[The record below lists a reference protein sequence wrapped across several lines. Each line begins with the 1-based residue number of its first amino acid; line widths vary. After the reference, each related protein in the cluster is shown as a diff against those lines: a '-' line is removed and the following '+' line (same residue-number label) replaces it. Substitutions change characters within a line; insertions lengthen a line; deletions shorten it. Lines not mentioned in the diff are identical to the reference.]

1 MYILLFRK
9 KSAIS
14 NKDNEN
20 FKPIVFVNN
29 PVKRQKDDIV
39 GFDSQVE
46 TLACAI
52 ESGANMIGV
61 IADYGSGKSSL
72 TDILS
77 ESLKKRKKI
86 TKPIKINLWD
96 CLQKNANPKP
106 SDDEK
111 ISVLTRSF
119 LYQLSSGHG
128 RKFGSFI
135 NKILSKNY
143 GNISFGINSWKFW
156 WMFIIAGLMFVIYKI
171 STLANTGIMQYL
183 PEGFGVIASGVKLL
197 SPFFL
202 FLACVFLILGIKDT
216 YIAFSHWKMQEKREL
231 EINDVFDT
239 YSTIV
244 NKIRPLCKRKKLLVI
259 VEDLDRITE
268 KPLVVEFLKELYRF
282 HDTLGEYSEN
292 FVFVVSIKPE
302 ALLKPNSATEDNVY
316 TKVFDTVISLKPIH
330 FDDYDSVLLKLID
343 NNPKQK
349 AELQRLIKSEIK
361 DTLPQSF
368 KWIKKG
374 ENLTLRDLKDRLN
387 HAIAIMLSIK
397 SKNYQVSTAANFE
410 ACTAI
415 AYFESHYPKEY
426 YKLIKNEAG
435 FASFMRTTPE
445 IINGNTKDV
454 QPALVA
460 SFNTTF
466 KNGDSNNA
474 AYSKTFVDEL
484 CGLVASGVFNDD
496 FRMYFYTYPK
506 GSPIKTSDE
515 RELCNYLLFPN
526 IYKNHGNLDEVVIKV
541 FKDGKNSIVE
551 KTLKSLEKYPPV
563 ILKNTTLFVTAV
575 EVSLE
580 KAFDIFS
587 EEIIE
592 SDYDEKY
599 KAECWFRLN
608 SLETLDYEGF
618 VHKAINKILVVC
630 KSSSEIIK
638 IRKSIILGLRSKI
651 ADFIGLFENSKD
663 MIPLIT
669 ADEIKTINDID
680 IILKFIDVN
689 VLKKDNYEYIA
700 ATINNQPL
708 NQNSE
713 TFKIACNVFRRFSK
727 LLSPIEMGD
736 GLLKFVD
743 INNYLDD
750 GFFEIISKAEI
761 KHRDIATYLNKFS
774 ASELSAEYIK
784 IIDSL
789 GFDDYISEDIIDTVL
804 QEKHYY
810 TPLLFLAKE
819 NDFSK
824 FDSHLANNLKLL
836 ETCEK
841 INEDYQDVIIGFR
854 KYAFQ
859 NKARS
864 EYKIL
869 YFEPFPIISTEEYVS
884 MTEASEL
891 FKLVDTSQINE
902 ENYSEVSDMLCER
915 TYATSELVDLFDW
928 LFNNEKNENCISDPV
943 LRKNFFESFD
953 LRKLELRKLDDQ
965 QRSYTY
971 SVIADVI
978 VVNTPDDA
986 ISVMKRFDC
995 LIPEIEPIVQK
1006 DSKKYSALIASMNEF
1021 SSETLKWL
1029 DKNFIRDGLSET
1041 LCKVLYERE
1050 DYINFIIADVL
1061 RKKDMILDENIP
1073 FEDYISVYENVPE
1086 MFSIMS
1092 EHYDF
1097 LEKLQLEADLDKLPQ
1112 EKIVPMFKVPQH
1124 KRFFE
1129 FIFSSNQPDELKN
1142 EYLSS
1147 FGKFAS
1153 LDDSLAFQKLV
1164 CKEENMKLLGSHR
1177 IFNRIYRNLWEL
1189 NRGHKGVF
1197 TRKWN
1202 ECWKDKLDETHLL

>member
-1 MYILLFRK
+1 MLFRK
-9 KSAIS
+9 KATIS
-14 NKDNEN
+14 NKDKEK

-29 PVKRQKDDIV
+29 PVKSQKDDIV

-77 ESLKKRKKI
+77 EFLKKRKKI

-96 CLQKNANPKP
+96 CLQKNTTPKP

-171 STLANTGIMQYL
+171 STLTNTGIMQFL
-183 PEGFGVIASGVKLL
+183 PEEFGVIVSGVKLL

-244 NKIRPLCKRKKLLVI
+244 NKIRPLCKRKKRLVI

-302 ALLKPNSATEDNVY
+302 ALLKPNSAVEENVY

-349 AELQRLIKSEIK
+349 SELQRLIKSEIK

-368 KWIKKG
+368 KWIKMG

-415 AYFESHYPKEY
+415 AYFESHYPREY
-426 YKLIKNEAG
+426 YKLIKNETG

-454 QPALVA
+454 QTALVT

-474 AYSKTFVDEL
+474 AYSKSFVDEL

-506 GSPIKTSDE
+506 GSPIKTTDE
-515 RELCNYLLFPN
+515 RELCNHLLFPN
-526 IYKNHGNLDEVVIKV
+526 IHRNHDNLDEVVNKV
-541 FKDGKNSIVE
+541 FKEGENRIIE
-551 KTLKSLEKYPPV
+551 KTLKSLEKFPPV
-563 ILKNTTLFVTAV
+563 ILKNTTLFATAV
-575 EVSLE
+575 EVSVA
-580 KAFDIFS
+580 KAFDVFS

-592 SDYDEKY
+592 SDYDENY
-599 KAECWFRLN
+599 KAECWHRLD
-608 SLETLDYEGF
+608 SLNALDYESF
-618 VHKAINKILVVC
+618 IHKAINKILVAC
-630 KSSSEIIK
+630 KSSSDIIK
-638 IRKSIILGLRSKI
+638 IRKSIILGLHSKI
-651 ADFIGLFENSKD
+651 ADFIELFENSKD

-680 IILKFIDVN
+680 ITLKFIDVN
-689 VLKKDNYEYIA
+689 VLKKENYEYIIS
-700 ATINNQPL
+700 TINKQPL

-736 GLLKFVD
+736 DLLKFVD

-761 KHRDIATYLNKFS
+761 KQRNIATYLNKFS
-774 ASELSAEYIK
+774 ASEFSAEYVK
-784 IIDSL
+784 TIDSL
-789 GFDDYISEDIIDTVL
+789 GFDDYISEDIIDAVL
-804 QEKHYY
+804 QEEYYY
-810 TPLLFLAKE
+810 TPLLFLAKR

-836 ETCEK
+836 ETCERV
-841 INEDYQDVIIGFR
+841 NEDYQDVIISFR

-859 NKARS
+859 NKAYP

-869 YFEPFPIISTEEYVS
+869 YFEPFSIITTDEYVS
-884 MTEASEL
+884 MTETSEL
-891 FKLVDTSQINE
+891 FKLVDTSQIAE
-902 ENYSEVSDMLCER
+902 ENYSEVSAMLCKR

-928 LFNNEKNENCISDPV
+928 LFNNEENENCIIDPV
-943 LRKNFFESFD
+943 LRKTFFESLD
-953 LRKLELRKLDDQ
+953 LRKLELRRLDDQ
-965 QRSYTY
+965 QRNYVY
-971 SVIADVI
+971 KIIADVI
-978 VVNTPDDA
+978 TVNTPDDA
-986 ISVMKRFDC
+986 INVMKRFNC
-995 LIPEIEPIVQK
+995 IIPEIEPIVQK

-1029 DKNFIRDGLSET
+1029 DDNYVRHSLSET
-1041 LCKVLYERE
+1041 LCRILYERE

-1061 RKKDMILDENIP
+1061 RKQNMILDENIP
-1073 FEDYISVYENVPE
+1073 FENYISVYDEIPE
-1086 MFSIMS
+1086 MFTIMS
-1092 EHYDF
+1092 GHHDF
-1097 LEKLQLEADLDKLPQ
+1097 LEKLQLEAKLEKLSQ
-1112 EKIVPMFKVPQH
+1112 EKIVPIFKVPQH
-1124 KRFFE
+1124 ERFFV
-1129 FIFSSNQPDELKN
+1129 FIFSDSQPEELKT
-1142 EYLSS
+1142 EYLNN

-1153 LDDSLAFQKLV
+1153 LEDSLAFQRLM
-1164 CKEENMKLLGSHR
+1164 CKEENMKLLGSYR
-1177 IFNRIYRNLWEL
+1177 IFNRIHRNLWEL
-1189 NRGHKGVF
+1189 NRGHKAVF

-1202 ECWKDKLDETHLL
+1202 ECWKDRLDETHLL

>member
-1 MYILLFRK
+1 
-9 KSAIS
+9 
-14 NKDNEN
+14 
-20 FKPIVFVNN
+20 
-29 PVKRQKDDIV
+29 
-39 GFDSQVE
+39 
-46 TLACAI
+46 
-52 ESGANMIGV
+52 
-61 IADYGSGKSSL
+61 
-72 TDILS
+72 
-77 ESLKKRKKI
+77 
-86 TKPIKINLWD
+86 
-96 CLQKNANPKP
+96 
-106 SDDEK
+106 
-111 ISVLTRSF
+111 
-119 LYQLSSGHG
+119 
-128 RKFGSFI
+128 
-135 NKILSKNY
+135 
-143 GNISFGINSWKFW
+143 
-156 WMFIIAGLMFVIYKI
+156 
-171 STLANTGIMQYL
+171 
-183 PEGFGVIASGVKLL
+183 
-197 SPFFL
+197 
-202 FLACVFLILGIKDT
+202 
-216 YIAFSHWKMQEKREL
+216 MQEKREL

-244 NKIRPLCKRKKLLVI
+244 NKIRHLCKRKKRLVI

-282 HDTLGEYSEN
+282 HDTLGEYSES

-302 ALLKPNSATEDNVY
+302 ALLKSNSAVEENVY

-374 ENLTLRDLKDRLN
+374 KNLTLRDLKDRLN

-397 SKNYQVSTAANFE
+397 SKNYKVSTAANFE

-415 AYFESHYPKEY
+415 AYFESHYPREY
-426 YKLIKNEAG
+426 YKLIKDEAG

-454 QPALVA
+454 QTALVT
-460 SFNTTF
+460 SFNAIF
-466 KNGDSNNA
+466 KSGDSNNTS
-474 AYSKTFVDEL
+474 YSKTFVEEL

-506 GSPIKTSDE
+506 GSPIKTTDE

-526 IYKNHGNLDEVVIKV
+526 IYKNHDNLDEVVIKV
-541 FKDGKNSIVE
+541 FKERKNSIVE
-551 KTLKSLEKYPPV
+551 KTLKSLDVFPAV
-563 ILKNTTLFVTAV
+563 ILKNTTLFVAAV

-580 KAFDIFS
+580 KAFDVFS
-587 EEIIE
+587 EEVIE
-592 SDYDEKY
+592 SDYDENY
-599 KAECWFRLN
+599 NAECWHRLD
-608 SLETLDYEGF
+608 SLNALDYESF
-618 VHKAINKILVVC
+618 IHKAINKILAVC
-630 KSSSEIIK
+630 KSSSNIIK
-638 IRKSIILGLRSKI
+638 IRKSIILGLHSKI
-651 ADFIGLFENSKD
+651 ADFIGLFENSKE

-689 VLKKDNYEYIA
+689 ALKKDNYEYIIS
-700 ATINNQPL
+700 TINKQPL
-708 NQNSE
+708 NRNSE

-761 KHRDIATYLNKFS
+761 KPRNIATYLNKFS
-774 ASELSAEYIK
+774 ASELSDEYVK

-789 GFDDYISEDIIDTVL
+789 GFDDYISEDIIDAVL

-810 TPLLFLAKE
+810 TPLLYLAKR
-819 NDFSK
+819 NNFSK

-836 ETCEK
+836 ETCER

-859 NKARS
+859 NKSHS

-869 YFEPFPIISTEEYVS
+869 YFEPFPVISTEEYVS
-884 MTEASEL
+884 MSEASDL
-891 FKLVDTSQINE
+891 FKLVDASQITE
-902 ENYSEVSDMLCER
+902 ENYSEVSAMICKR
-915 TYATSELVDLFDW
+915 AYATSELVDLFDW
-928 LFNNEKNENCISDPV
+928 LFNNEENENCIIDPV
-943 LRKNFFESFD
+943 LRKTFFESLD

-965 QRSYTY
+965 QRNYAY

-986 ISVMKRFDC
+986 INVMKRFDC

-1029 DKNFIRDGLSET
+1029 DDNYVRHSLSEA
-1041 LCKVLYERE
+1041 LCRILYERE

-1061 RKKDMILDENIP
+1061 RKQNMILDENIP
-1073 FEDYISVYENVPE
+1073 FENYISVYDEIPE
-1086 MFSIMS
+1086 MFAIMS
-1092 EHYDF
+1092 GHHDF
-1097 LEKLQLEADLDKLPQ
+1097 LEKLQLEAKLEKLSQ
-1112 EKIVPMFKVPQH
+1112 EKIVPIFKVPQH
-1124 KRFFE
+1124 ERFFD
-1129 FIFSSNQPDELKN
+1129 FIFSDSQPEELKT
-1142 EYLSS
+1142 EYLNN

-1153 LDDSLAFQKLV
+1153 LEDSLAFQRLM

-1177 IFNRIYRNLWEL
+1177 IFNRIHRNLWEL
-1189 NRGHKGVF
+1189 NRGHKAVF